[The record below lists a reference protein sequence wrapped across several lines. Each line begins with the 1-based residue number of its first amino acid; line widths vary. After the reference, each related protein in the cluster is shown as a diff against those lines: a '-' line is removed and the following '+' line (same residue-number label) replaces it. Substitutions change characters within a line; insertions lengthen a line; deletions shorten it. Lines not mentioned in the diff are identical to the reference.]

1 MDDNFWLFRRCCRF
15 YAGIKKLDMLP
26 AGTDGRKV
34 CESVGIYSPD
44 GEYLPLLLP
53 VVTEGRPEEWLNR
66 VEEAMF
72 ATTKKHLYKVL
83 EESKGRGRQC
93 AARRHL
99 QQHTYFSIT
108 ALCMDGNMNIYSITA
123 LHENACTCDF
133 VTCWRLL
140 SHAVAAVFLLH
151 AQLSLCNA
159 RHQEGE
165 VGQGQPGPNDHHS
178 RPDGVDSRV

>member
-1 MDDNFWLFRRCCRF
+1 MSLYC
-15 YAGIKKLDMLP
+15 AGIKKLDMLP

-83 EESKGRGRQC
+83 EESKGRC
-93 AARRHL
+93 
-99 QQHTYFSIT
+99 
-108 ALCMDGNMNIYSITA
+108 
-123 LHENACTCDF
+123 ETC
-133 VTCWRLL
+133 
-140 SHAVAAVFLLH
+140 H
-151 AQLSLCNA
+151 A
-159 RHQEGE
+159 RHS
-165 VGQGQPGPNDHHS
+165 S
-178 RPDGVDSRV
+178 RHGSIIAAFPPAVVL

>member
-1 MDDNFWLFRRCCRF
+1 ML
-15 YAGIKKLDMLP
+15 YHAGIKKLDMLP

-83 EESKGRGRQC
+83 EESKGRWGHGLAMLGVIC
-93 AARRHL
+93 GADIPSSRHWFAL
-99 QQHTYFSIT
+99 VHT
-108 ALCMDGNMNIYSITA
+108 N
-123 LHENACTCDF
+123 
-133 VTCWRLL
+133 LL
-140 SHAVAAVFLLH
+140 PVVPRS
-151 AQLSLCNA
+151 
-159 RHQEGE
+159 
-165 VGQGQPGPNDHHS
+165 
-178 RPDGVDSRV
+178 